1 MAAKKVGTVIR
12 EAREKAGISQDTLA
26 RKVTGVSAA
35 ELKRV
40 EAGEAD
46 FTQAQLK
53 AIAKALGVTQ
63 TSLLNAPKNVS
74 AAKKTTTTAAKKTT
88 TTTAAKKTTTTTAKK
103 TSSTTTAKKTSST
116 AAAKKTATP
125 KTPANANSTMKV
137 TTTERKLIE
146 YYRTASSDAK
156 KAATK
161 ILKGEADD
169 KIDSINGKDG
179 VSSVVTN
186 VVTDLLGNLL
196 GGKREIEE

>member
-26 RKVTGVSAA
+26 RRVTGVSAA

-74 AAKKTTTTAAKKTT
+74 VAKKPLLLLCDGHAVDGRAV
-88 TTTAAKKTTTTTAKK
+88 
-103 TSSTTTAKKTSST
+103 
-116 AAAKKTATP
+116 
-125 KTPANANSTMKV
+125 PASEVRNPAGAV
-137 TTTERKLIE
+137 LLE
-146 YYRTASSDAK
+146 
-156 KAATK
+156 
-161 ILKGEADD
+161 GEFRVL
-169 KIDSINGKDG
+169 S
-179 VSSVVTN
+179 
-186 VVTDLLGNLL
+186 
-196 GGKREIEE
+196 